1 MLDDTSYKIPG
12 YTLSEVLV
20 VLVVTALVV
29 GIAFTVLRLVVYQL
43 NKIELAYTDRTE
55 MAMFKQRLYIDI
67 ERAQSINWNHED
79 AILKL
84 EDSGESIT
92 YAMEENFIVRDDDTI
107 PFGVADYKTYVLG
120 KEVVSGSIDAL
131 RIMISV
137 RGQEVP
143 VFVEKE
149 GGAQQQIAPLWD

>member
-1 MLDDTSYKIPG
+1 MHL
-12 YTLSEVLV
+12 
-20 VLVVTALVV
+20 
-29 GIAFTVLRLVVYQL
+29 
-43 NKIELAYTDRTE
+43 
-55 MAMFKQRLYIDI
+55 
-67 ERAQSINWNHED
+67 WNHED

-149 GGAQQQIAPLWD
+149 GDAQQQIAPLWD